1 MPRALLSRGQKNLL
15 PKRYS
20 ILTIALSDSHHGVTR
35 YPRATVNKWLVSRY
49 FSLLFSSLVGIILND
64 NLSIPCLF
72 SRVFVGRALGKP

>member
-35 YPRATVNKWLVSRY
+35 YPRATLKTPFDKYHVEGCAVVN
-49 FSLLFSSLVGIILND
+49 GEQ
-64 NLSIPCLF
+64 
-72 SRVFVGRALGKP
+72 GLGKI